1 MVDMTRRR
9 WLLPDSPDVLA
20 MLRDQTAVTVDGM
33 RALVTWSGGDRT
45 AADTV
50 RACEHL
56 ADQKKRTLW
65 RTLRD
70 AFSTPLDAEDLYA
83 LSADLDQ
90 VLNASKDLVREAD
103 VMNLDPDPPTHEM
116 VVLLA
121 EAVGYLSDALS
132 LLGTHEG
139 DATASAD
146 AAIRSQRTIEHVYR
160 RAMSSLLAVDDLHEV
175 NARRE
180 IYRRVSR
187 IGDLIHTAADRVW
200 YAVVKEA

>member
-1 MVDMTRRR
+1 MTRRR
-9 WLLPDSPDVLA
+9 WLFPDNPDVLA

-33 RALVTWSGGDRT
+33 RALVRWSDGDRT

-65 RTLRD
+65 KTLRD
-70 AFSTPLDAEDLYA
+70 AFSTPLDAEDLYS

-116 VVLLA
+116 IVLLA
-121 EAVGYLSDALS
+121 EAVGHLSNALTQ
-132 LLGTHEG
+132 LGTHDG
-139 DATASAD
+139 DATAPAD
-146 AAIRSQRTIEHVYR
+146 AAIKSQRKIEHIYR
-160 RAMSSLLAVDDLHEV
+160 RAMSALLANDDLHEV
-175 NARRE
+175 NSHRE

-187 IGDLIHTAADRVW
+187 IGDLIHTVADRVW

>member
-1 MVDMTRRR
+1 MSRRR
-9 WLLPDSPDVLA
+9 WLFPDNPDVLA
-20 MLRDQTAVTVDGM
+20 MLRDQTAVTVDGVH
-33 RALVTWSGGDRT
+33 ALVVWSGGDRS
-45 AADTV
+45 AADIV

-56 ADQKKRTLW
+56 ADDKKRALW

-90 VLNASKDLVREAD
+90 VLNALKDLVREAD

-121 EAVGYLSDALS
+121 EAVDHLGDARAQ
-132 LLGTHEG
+132 LGPHEG
-139 DATASAD
+139 DATISAD
-146 AAIRSQRTIEHVYR
+146 AAIKSQRKIEHVYR
-160 RAMSSLLAVDDLHEV
+160 AAMSALLAVDDLHEV

-187 IGDLIHTAADRVW
+187 IGDLIHTVADRVW
-200 YAVVKEA
+200 YAVAKEA

>member
-1 MVDMTRRR
+1 MTRRR
-9 WLLPDSPDVLA
+9 WLFPDNPDVLA

-56 ADQKKRTLW
+56 ADENKRTLW
-65 RTLRD
+65 KTLRD
-70 AFSTPLDAEDLYA
+70 AFSTPVDAEDLYS

-121 EAVGYLSDALS
+121 EAVGYLSNALS
-132 LLGTHEG
+132 QLGTHDG
-139 DATASAD
+139 DATQSAD
-146 AAIRSQRTIEHVYR
+146 AAIKSQRKIEHIYR
-160 RAMSSLLAVDDLHEV
+160 RAMSALLADDDVHEV

-187 IGDLIHTAADRVW
+187 IGDLIHTVADRVW

>member
-1 MVDMTRRR
+1 MSRRR
-9 WLLPDSPDVLA
+9 WLFPDNPDVLA
-20 MLRDQTAVTVDGM
+20 MLRDQAAVTVDGM
-33 RALVTWSGGDRT
+33 HALVTWSAGDRS

-56 ADQKKRTLW
+56 ADDKKRTLW

-103 VMNLDPDPPTHEM
+103 VMNLDPDPPTHDM

-121 EAVGYLSDALS
+121 EAVEHLADALTQ
-132 LLGTHEG
+132 LGPHEG
-139 DATASAD
+139 DATISAD
-146 AAIRSQRTIEHVYR
+146 AAIKSQRKIEHVYR
-160 RAMSSLLAVDDLHEV
+160 AAMSALLAVDDLHEV

-187 IGDLIHTAADRVW
+187 IGDLIHTVADRVW